1 MPLYVTLMKYTQQ
14 GRQHINSAPER
25 FHNARSLVES
35 KGGKVIAIYGLLGE
49 WDLMAITESPDEQTA
64 MSIAMTIG
72 KQGNVAGQTMMA
84 VSEEAFANL
93 ARNA

>member
-14 GRQHINSAPER
+14 GRQNINGVPER
-25 FHNARSLVES
+25 FQNSRSLVES

-49 WDLMAITESPDEQTA
+49 WDLMAITESPDEKTA
-64 MSIAMTIG
+64 MSITMAIG
-72 KQGNVAGQTMMA
+72 KQGNISAQTMTA
-84 VSEEAFANL
+84 VSEEDFANL

>member
-1 MPLYVTLMKYTQQ
+1 MPLYVTLAKYTQQ
-14 GRQHINSAPER
+14 GRENINSVPER
-25 FHNARSLVES
+25 FQNARSLIES

-49 WDLMAITESPDEQTA
+49 WDLMAITESPDEKTA

-72 KQGNVAGQTMMA
+72 KQGNIAGQTMMA
-84 VSEEAFANL
+84 VSEEDFANL